1 MANVAHTNRVRGQ
14 PDASGSPAGGPDLES
29 KVRFLRSPGAYDPR
43 PVTVSVVET
52 HMAMVFLTDYEA
64 YKLKKPVR
72 YPFLDFSTLE
82 ARETDSRD
90 EVRLNRRLSPDVY
103 LGVVALTQEPSGRLA
118 LNGTGHVV
126 DWLVRMRRLP
136 ADRTLERVIAQGR
149 LVPQDLERVG
159 ALLADFY
166 AGLEPVRLDADAYV
180 ERFRSQQALNM
191 ELFRQF
197 ADDLDGVRLHGTA
210 MAVEAF
216 LERRQDKLRE
226 RVRQGRIVEGHG
238 DLRPE
243 HIYLTDPPAVLD
255 CLEFN
260 RFLRLVDPCDDV
272 AYLGL
277 ECSLLGAGWV
287 GRSVRQ
293 KVEARLGD
301 HPDEELSAFY
311 TVFRACLRARLA
323 LAHLTDSRPR
333 SPERWPQLAR
343 RYLETAEKASDGLS
357 SP

>member
-1 MANVAHTNRVRGQ
+1 MLGGSKIRDR
-14 PDASGSPAGGPDLES
+14 PDAPGSEEGGPDLES
-29 KVRFLRSPGAYDPR
+29 KVRFLSSPGAYDPR
-43 PVTVSVVET
+43 PARVGVVET
-52 HMAMVFLTDYEA
+52 HMAVVFLTDHEA
-64 YKLKKPVR
+64 YKLKKPVS
-72 YPFLDFSTLE
+72 YPFLDFGTLA
-82 ARETDSRD
+82 AREADCRD

-103 LGVVALTQEPSGRLA
+103 LGVVALTLEPSGRLA
-118 LNGTGHVV
+118 LNGPGRVV

-136 ADRTLERVIAQGR
+136 EDRMLDRLIARGR
-149 LVPQDLERVG
+149 LAPQDLERVG

-166 AGLEPVRLDADAYV
+166 AGLEPVRLDADEYV

-191 ELFRQF
+191 ELFRRF
-197 ADDLDGVRLHGTA
+197 AGVIDGSRLQGTA

-216 LERRQDKLRE
+216 LKRRQEKLRE
-226 RVRQGRIVEGHG
+226 RVRHGRIIEGHG

-243 HIYLTDPPAVLD
+243 HICLTDPPAILD

-260 RFLRLVDPCDDV
+260 RFLRLVDPFDDI

-287 GRSVRQ
+287 GRLVRQ
-293 KVEARLGD
+293 KIEARLED
-301 HPDEELSAFY
+301 HPDEELVAFY

-323 LAHLTDSRPR
+323 LAHLTDPRPR

-343 RYLETAEKASDGLS
+343 SYLETAEKASDGLS
-357 SP
+357 RP